1 MAHKRTG
8 KILTCLMCKETMLIE
23 VGEKPPQTCPNSECG
38 YFTVEGLPRPDY
50 PWWVEDYKWERQP
63 KHRHK

>member
-1 MAHKRTG
+1 
-8 KILTCLMCKETMLIE
+8 MCKKTTLIE
-23 VGEKPPQTCPNSECG
+23 VGEEPPQTCPNSKCG

-63 KHRHK
+63 NRRHR